1 MTDVAECYK
10 TYDPVAFQEN
20 SIRWNVDFVDN
31 LLYLRWQ
38 DAVKTLHERRDPLEA
53 GFFAEQ
59 SKVDSTTLEL
69 IKINPEI
76 AKKYLTD
83 LTIKRMEQTQ
93 KLFQDLRLELIS
105 KYTNNKQGI

>member
-1 MTDVAECYK
+1 
-10 TYDPVAFQEN
+10 
-20 SIRWNVDFVDN
+20 IRWNVDFVDN